1 MASKTA
7 LRGVLLGVI
16 GLATPAGAGPVNGN
30 WIANG
35 SFETSTTTQSTKMTN
50 SNVSG
55 WATTSG
61 YTFLVYPGKAT
72 VNLDPALND
81 STLYLYGG
89 GAFPSTSPDGGNF
102 LVSDGGYLTGYESQ
116 TLTGLTIG
124 TRYEATFWQAAGQQF
139 SFSGTTTEQWRVGF
153 GTSYASSSFQTTTLM
168 STPSQSF
175 IGWNKQTLSFIAT
188 ATTEFLSFE
197 ALGTPSGQPPFV
209 LLDGVTFTVPEP
221 GSIALFGGCLL
232 VLLGTRARARY
243 ALTALV
249 SLEAVTQKHR

>member
-1 MASKTA
+1 MASQTVI
-7 LRGVLLGVI
+7 RGSFLGLIV
-16 GLATPAGAGPVNGN
+16 AAAPAVAGPVNGN

-35 SFETSTTTQSTKMTN
+35 SFENSTTTQSTKMTN

-72 VNLDPALND
+72 VNLDPSLGD

-102 LVSDGGYLTGYESQ
+102 LVSDGGFQTGYESQ

-139 SFSGTTTEQWRVGF
+139 SFSGVTTEQWKVGF
-153 GTSYASSSFQTTTLM
+153 GTSYANSTFQTTTLM

-188 ATTEFLSFE
+188 ATSEFLSFE

-221 GSIALFGGCLL
+221 GSIALFGGGLL
-232 VLLGTRARARY
+232 ALLALRARKRQMPAIGD
-243 ALTALV
+243 
-249 SLEAVTQKHR
+249 E